1 MPSSKKSRPIATF
14 RHPLTVE
21 VFGPSFQ
28 LSPSLRFMNVDAL
41 SKAASA
47 EVPIGEVDGGCCQH
61 TVYATIR
68 KGMVTGIRAEECPKE
83 DRMALTRE
91 YAAVVA
97 QAMKR
102 LQAQRRGGDGR
113 KLPMPVA
120 TFFGSTAVA
129 RAVSVDVLV
138 CVRICILGF
147 CSTCCRVTTTPNS
160 PIICGRVTIDT
171 TKSG

>member
-21 VFGPSFQ
+21 VSEPEFE
-28 LSPSLRFMNVDAL
+28 LSPSLRFMDLDAL
-41 SKAASA
+41 SGAASA

-61 TVYATIR
+61 TVYASIR
-68 KGMVTGIRAEECPKE
+68 KGMVVGIRADECPKE
-83 DRMALTRE
+83 ERMTLTRD
-91 YAAVVA
+91 YAAVAA

-102 LQAQRRGGDGR
+102 LQARRRRSGHAF
-113 KLPMPVA
+113 PMPVA
-120 TFFGSTAVA
+120 TFFGNAAVA

-147 CSTCCRVTTTPNS
+147 CSTCCRVVSTPTS